1 MTHVSSA
8 KAYRTLFLIVKGS
21 VVLPVLP
28 VLGPEF
34 TISTC
39 KGDMYQEEEILCLAD
54 DHKKN
59 RHLSPDGA
67 LFDEAG
73 ENTEII
79 GGGDQ
84 SDCGGLLAGL
94 RPDPEADHGVLLLG
108 RREDSEEVEC
118 LV

>member
-1 MTHVSSA
+1 MRKTAMTYVSSA
-8 KAYRTLFLIVKGS
+8 KAYRTLFLIVKGV
-21 VVLPVLP
+21 VVLS
-28 VLGPEF
+28 VLGQEF

-39 KGDMYQEEEILCLAD
+39 EGDMYQEEEILCLAD
-54 DHKKN
+54 DHRKN

-84 SDCGGLLAGL
+84 SDCGGLL
-94 RPDPEADHGVLLLG
+94 VQC
-108 RREDSEEVEC
+108 SV
-118 LV
+118 VS

>member
-1 MTHVSSA
+1 MRKTAMTYVSSA
-8 KAYRTLFLIVKGS
+8 KAYRTLFLIVKGV

-54 DHKKN
+54 DHRKN

-84 SDCGGLLAGL
+84 SDCGGLFVRQ
-94 RPDPEADHGVLLLG
+94 RPDPGEL
-108 RREDSEEVEC
+108 R
-118 LV
+118 